1 MHSVDK
7 EIEAFKLIKGMI
19 EHENIL
25 QIYDVLR
32 SPNNLYIVMEYCR
45 HGDLEMYLKKK
56 KRLTESEA
64 VECLRQ
70 ITEALGMLHKNGFKH
85 RDIKPANI
93 LIDDGVYKVCDYGLS
108 SVA

>member
-7 EIEAFKLIKGMI
+7 EIEAFKKLKGMI

-45 HGDLEMYLKKK
+45 HGDLEGFLKKK
-56 KRLTESEA
+56 KVLTEREA
-64 VECLRQ
+64 V
-70 ITEALGMLHKNGFKH
+70 TVMK
-85 RDIKPANI
+85 
-93 LIDDGVYKVCDYGLS
+93 
-108 SVA
+108 

>member
-1 MHSVDK
+1 M
-7 EIEAFKLIKGMI
+7 L

-45 HGDLEMYLKKK
+45 HGDLEMFLKKK

-64 VECLRQ
+64 AEVLRQ
-70 ITEALGMLHKNGFKH
+70 VVAALGVLHKN
-85 RDIKPANI
+85 
-93 LIDDGVYKVCDYGLS
+93 
-108 SVA
+108 